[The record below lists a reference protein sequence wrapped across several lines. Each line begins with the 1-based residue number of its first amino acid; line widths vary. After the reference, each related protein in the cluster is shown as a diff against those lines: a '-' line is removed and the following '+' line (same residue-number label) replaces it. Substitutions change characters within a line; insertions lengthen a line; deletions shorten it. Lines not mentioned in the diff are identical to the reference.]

1 MTETEIQKYC
11 ESENEIQK
19 YYEFYT
25 LTWKLLRR
33 ALNGMTTTSDPVR
46 FANDIRSEATVIY
59 EKYKDLGREP
69 ILTILTQTLQLFYS
83 AYENL
88 PRPDREPEQ
97 MDIFALEKVAT

>member
-1 MTETEIQKYC
+1 MT
-11 ESENEIQK
+11 ENEIQK

-33 ALNGMTTTSDPVR
+33 ALNGMATTSDPVQ

-59 EKYKDLGREP
+59 EKYKDLGRETV
-69 ILTILTQTLQLFYS
+69 LTILTQTLQLFYS

-88 PRPDREPEQ
+88 PCPDREPVQ
-97 MDIFALEKVAT
+97 MDIFSIGKEAR

>member
-1 MTETEIQKYC
+1 MT
-11 ESENEIQK
+11 ENEIQK

-33 ALNGMTTTSDPVR
+33 ALNGMTTTSDPVQ

-88 PRPDREPEQ
+88 PRPDREPVQ
-97 MDIFALEKVAT
+97 MDIFSMAQGKA